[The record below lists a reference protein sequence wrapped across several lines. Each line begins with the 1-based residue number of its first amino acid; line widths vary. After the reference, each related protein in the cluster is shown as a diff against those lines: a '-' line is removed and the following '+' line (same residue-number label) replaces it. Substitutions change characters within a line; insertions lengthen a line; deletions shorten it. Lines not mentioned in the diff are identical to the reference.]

1 MLPRAFQ
8 ADLLEKGRVVIRQGA
23 RRVLF
28 QLPTG
33 GGKTF
38 IAALMMKGMR
48 ERGALSYFLAHR
60 KELLSQTSLTFD
72 KVALPHGFIARGK
85 RHDSS
90 ELTQLVALA
99 YAARRK
105 DILPKP
111 RNAIIDEAH
120 HAVAREWSELLDYW
134 DCLQIGL
141 SATPARLDGRGLGD
155 RFDVMVKG
163 PTVRWLIDN
172 GYLSDFAMF
181 APSGDVQLDGVPSVG
196 GDFNTAQLEEVMGNA
211 DLIGDVVRH
220 YRELADGQPGIV
232 FAVSRAHSQAI
243 ARSFQAAGV
252 LAAHIDGSMTDRE
265 RDRIVG
271 AFRDGRLKVLCNVD
285 LFGEGFDV
293 PGIVYCGLCRPTKS
307 LSLYLQQCGR
317 ALRVFDGKE
326 RAIICDH
333 AGNCFR
339 HGMPDDDREW
349 RLDSPKL
356 TRAEK
361 GRDAKPVH
369 QCPLCY
375 QVTFSQRRQCPC
387 GYVFPISE
395 RSIAWAEG
403 ELFELQRDVAK
414 REQVIDKA
422 ALRKAEEKACVT
434 FDQLYDLAIK
444 RGYDNPRGWARM
456 RLDMRKGKM
465 PGARRGFGGKR

>member
-1 MLPRAFQ
+1 MLPRPFQ
-8 ADLLEKGRVVIRQGA
+8 ADLLEKGRVAIRQGA
-23 RRVLF
+23 RRILV

-48 ERGALSYFLAHR
+48 DRGALSYFLAHR
-60 KELLSQTSLTFD
+60 KELLTQTSLTFD
-72 KVALPHGFIARGK
+72 KVGLRHGYIARGH
-85 RHDSS
+85 RHDDR
-90 ELTQLVALA
+90 ELTQLVALS

-111 RNAIIDEAH
+111 KNAIIDEAH
-120 HAVAREWSELLDYW
+120 HAVAREWSELLDHW

-141 SATPARLDGRGLGD
+141 SATPKRLDGRGLGD

-172 GYLSDFAMF
+172 GYLSDFALY
-181 APSGDVQLDGVPSVG
+181 APSGEIDLGGVRSVA
-196 GDFNTAQLEEVMGNA
+196 GDFSAAQLEAVMGNA

-232 FAVSRAHSQAI
+232 FAVSRAHSQSI
-243 ARSFQAAGV
+243 AASFQAAGV
-252 LAAHIDGSMTDRE
+252 AAAHIDGTMTDRE

-293 PGIVYCGLCRPTKS
+293 PGIVYCALCRPTQS

-339 HGMPDDDREW
+339 HGLPDDERDW
-349 RLDSPKL
+349 SLDAPAIQ
-356 TRAEK
+356 RAK
-361 GRDAKPVH
+361 APSDAKPVH
-369 QCPLCY
+369 QCPMCY

-387 GYVFPISE
+387 GYVFPIVA
-395 RSIAWAEG
+395 RSVAWAEG
-403 ELFELQRDVAK
+403 ELFELQRDVARK
-414 REQVIDKA
+414 EQQLSA
-422 ALRKAEEKACVT
+422 AELRKAEERACKT
-434 FDQLYDLAIK
+434 FNELYDLAIK
-444 RGYDNPRGWARM
+444 RGYDNPRGWASM
-456 RLDMRKGKM
+456 RLNMRKGKL
-465 PGARRGFGGKR
+465 PGGRRIGGRR

>member
-1 MLPRAFQ
+1 VLPRPFQ
-8 ADLLEKGRVVIRQGA
+8 ADLLERARDAIRAGNK
-23 RRVLF
+23 RVLV

-48 ERGALSYFLAHR
+48 ERGRRSYFLAHR
-60 KELLSQTSLTFD
+60 KELLKQTSDTFC
-72 KVALPHGFIARGK
+72 KVGLDHGFIARGK
-85 RHDSS
+85 VQDDS

-105 DILPKP
+105 DILPRP
-111 RNAIIDEAH
+111 TNAIIDEAH
-120 HAVAREWSELLDYW
+120 HAVAREWAELLDHW

-141 SATPARLDGRGLGD
+141 SATPERLDGRGLGD

-163 PTVRWLIDN
+163 PTPRWLIDN
-172 GYLSDFAMF
+172 GYLSEFKLY
-181 APSGDVQLDGVPSVG
+181 APSGDVDLGGVKTTA
-196 GDFNTAQLEEVMGNA
+196 GDFNSGQLEAVMGNA
-211 DLIGDVVRH
+211 DLIGDVVKH

-232 FAVSRAHSQAI
+232 FAVSREHSASI
-243 ARSFQAAGV
+243 ARAFQAAGIA
-252 LAAHIDGSMTDRE
+252 AAHIDGTMGDRE
-265 RDRIVG
+265 RDAIVG
-271 AFRDGRLKVLCNVD
+271 AFRDGRLKVLSNVD

-317 ALRVFDGKE
+317 ALRVFEGKE
-326 RAIICDH
+326 HAVICDH
-333 AGNCFR
+333 AGNAFR
-339 HGMPDDDREW
+339 HGLPDDVRDW
-349 RLDSPKL
+349 RLDAVAKQG
-356 TRAEK
+356 K
-361 GRDAKPVH
+361 GKSDAKPVH

-387 GYVFPISE
+387 GYVFPIAA

-414 REQVIDKA
+414 KEQTLDKA
-422 ALRKAEEKACVT
+422 ALRKAEEKACRT
-434 FDQLYDLAIK
+434 FDELYDLAIR
-444 RGYDNPRGWARM
+444 RGYDNPRGWAKM
-456 RLDMRKGKM
+456 RLDMRRGKL
-465 PGARRGFGGKR
+465 PGGKRFGGRR